1 MSLPV
6 LKSFVRDS
14 GDAPLAKAVPDN
26 IEIIPGEFADRNE
39 YYKKYPNRWSRI
51 REHLREPAAE
61 MLGTMI
67 LVMFGNGAQCQSV
80 LSSNTG
86 VSATPKG
93 DYLASSFGWACG
105 IAMGGWISGGV
116 SGGHINPAVTLS
128 LAVFRG
134 FPWKKVPVYIFA
146 QILGAW
152 IGALIV
158 FANYFHA
165 IFIVEGG
172 RDSLSV
178 PGTAG
183 LFGTYTLNY
192 MPAANSFFDE
202 FLGAFTLLL
211 VIFAV
216 TDKKNGPPP
225 AGLVPLVLFVVL
237 LGVSSAF
244 GMQTGFAI
252 NPARDLGPRIMTA
265 MVGYGREVFNY
276 RSQYWLWSPILG
288 SIAGALVASLVYD
301 TLIFVGD
308 ESIINRPDAAARKH
322 LAHAAQVEQQ
332 SPVAAGSSGHETV

>member
-1 MSLPV
+1 MT
-6 LKSFVRDS
+6 F
-14 GDAPLAKAVPDN
+14 
-26 IEIIPGEFADRNE
+26 
-39 YYKKYPNRWSRI
+39 Y
-51 REHLREPAAE
+51 REHLRAPAAE
-61 MLGTMI
+61 LLGTMI

-80 LSSNTG
+80 LGSNTG
-86 VSATPKG
+86 VAPTPKG

-105 IAMGGWISGGV
+105 IAMGEWISIGV

-134 FPWKKVPVYIFA
+134 FPWKKVPIYMFA
-146 QILGAW
+146 QLLGAW
-152 IGALIV
+152 IGALLV

-172 RDSLSV
+172 SENLSV
-178 PGTAG
+178 PGTAA
-183 LFGTYTLNY
+183 LFATYTLKY

-216 TDKKNGPPP
+216 TDKKNEPPP
-225 AGLVPLVLFVVL
+225 AGLVPLALFVAL
-237 LGVSSAF
+237 LGISSAF

-265 MVGYGREVFNY
+265 MVGYGRAVFNY

-288 SIAGALVASLVYD
+288 SFAGALVASLVYD
-301 TLIFVGD
+301 TLIFIGD
-308 ESIINRPDAAARKH
+308 ESFINRSEKAARENH
-322 LAHAAQVEQQ
+322 ARAAQVDQQ
-332 SPVAAGSSGHETV
+332 STTARSSGHTFV